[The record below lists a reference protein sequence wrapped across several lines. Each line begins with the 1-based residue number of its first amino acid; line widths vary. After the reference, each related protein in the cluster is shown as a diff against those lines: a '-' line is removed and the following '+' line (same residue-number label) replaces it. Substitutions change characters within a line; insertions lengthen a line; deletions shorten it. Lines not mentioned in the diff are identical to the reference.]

1 MRVLIITQYIYPE
14 TFKSSD
20 IAFELKKRGHHV
32 DVLTGIPNY
41 PEGKYFEGYGI
52 FKKRIENIA
61 GVNFYRCFQT
71 PRKLLPGFVGLTL
84 NYTTFLISSIA
95 WIIFFFVWK
104 KKYDAIITHEPSPI
118 TQIIPAIILSK
129 IKSIPVYSWIMD
141 IWPDSM
147 TCHLNKKFQK
157 LFYRPLNI
165 ITNWIYKNSEKILIT
180 SPGFS
185 EFINRD
191 ADYSNKII
199 YFPNWSDDILK
210 QPIKESISLPDGYKI
225 MMAGNIAS
233 GIGVR
238 SILNLIEECKDINN
252 LHFIFVGGG
261 SSLNEMIEY
270 VKSKKLNN
278 AHFLGRHPFE
288 MMHTFYD
295 KADAML
301 LSLASINESF
311 LQATIPARLQSYM
324 SAGKPILAMIDGGA
338 ADLIETN
345 DLGYRVGAGDYK
357 ALALFIKNELIFNK
371 DSFKQKGINAR
382 NLYELEFTKDKCI
395 NNLER
400 IITA

>member
-20 IAFELKKRGHHV
+20 MAFELKKRGHHV

-41 PEGKYFEGYGI
+41 PEGKYFKGFGI
-52 FKKRIENIA
+52 LKKRIETIN

-71 PRKLLPGFVGLTL
+71 PRKLLPGFAGLAL
-84 NYTTFLISSIA
+84 NYVTFLISSIA
-95 WIIFFFVWK
+95 WILFFFVWR

-129 IKSIPVYSWIMD
+129 IKSVPVYSWIMD

-147 TCHLNKKFQK
+147 TCHLNKSLQK
-157 LFYRPLNI
+157 IFYKPLNI
-165 ITNWIYKNSEKILIT
+165 ITNWIYKNSKKILIT

-191 ADYSNKII
+191 ADYSEKII
-199 YFPNWSDDILK
+199 YFPNWSDDILE
-210 QPIKESISLPDGYKI
+210 QPIKDCVSLPDGYKI

-233 GIGVR
+233 GIGV
-238 SILNLIEECKDINN
+238 SGILNLIEECKDVDN
-252 LHFIFVGGG
+252 LHFIFIGGG
-261 SSLNEMIEY
+261 SSLKEMKDY
-270 VKSKKLNN
+270 VKSKRLDN
-278 AHFLGRHPFE
+278 AHFLGRYPFE

-301 LSLASINESF
+301 LSLASINEPF
-311 LQATIPARLQSYM
+311 LQTTIPARLQSYM

-338 ADLIETN
+338 ADLIEKYN
-345 DLGYRVGAGDYK
+345 LGYRVRAGDYK
-357 ALALFIKNELIFNK
+357 ALALFIKNELMLDIN
-371 DSFKQKGINAR
+371 SFKQKGINAR
-382 NLYELEFTKDKCI
+382 NLFELEFTKDKCI
-395 NNLER
+395 DNLER